1 MVKNGEGG
9 EKALWERISF
19 KYFLDLFFRHLSF
32 FRNNRRSQ
40 SFVFITSPNVNT
52 SLNRKCLDSRIKLS
66 VDEKRSFLP
75 STPVSVGPEVKEKS
89 FEGGEIE
96 LGLEKRRKLRF

>member
-19 KYFLDLFFRHLSF
+19 KYFLELFFRHLS

-75 STPVSVGPEVKEKS
+75 STPVSVGPEAKEKC
-89 FEGGEIE
+89 FEGGGIE
-96 LGLEKRRKLRF
+96 LGLERGGGGGRN